1 MDKALKWFK
10 STRIPEDC
18 LDLVEC
24 IPWDGVDNPGGY
36 IPWDGLD
43 PVGYI
48 TGDGLDLVEHI
59 LGDG

>member
-36 IPWDGLD
+36 I
-43 PVGYI
+43 

-59 LGDG
+59 LGVG